1 MCYQAHEE
9 ISAGPDA
16 LQGTQALSNPLSS
29 SSQSLPVLFKC
40 GFGSCS
46 FFQVLISAKHQEI
59 PETVLFTRPEGGAA
73 LVGAVGISAP
83 AVTSL
88 LSHEVLWEE
97 EGKCEGWALTTARS
111 A

>member
-1 MCYQAHEE
+1 M
-9 ISAGPDA
+9 GPNA

-29 SSQSLPVLFKC
+29 SYQSLPVLFKC

-59 PETVLFTRPEGGAA
+59 PELVLFTRHEGGAA
-73 LVGAVGISAP
+73 LVGAASISAP
-83 AVTSL
+83 AVTSF

-97 EGKCEGWALTTARS
+97 EGKCEGWAPTTARS